1 MSDVGELLIPTV
13 NSNISTE
20 FREATSSLKRVL
32 VADASKEKDYEF
44 AEILNK
50 VYTWEETY
58 REKVEP
64 DEISSLEATYS
75 VLSTL
80 KDISDHIN
88 TDPERAR
95 LAGVRIEQ
103 DILKTVFEN
112 LDENGRPNRVI
123 ARSFSLITTVFEK
136 YLSLDSLK
144 IKDPFVYNEVG
155 LWQGIRGAVTTALM
169 FTHEG
174 WEVRLPP
181 EMWDVRNEVDLIVRN
196 KEGRIYTVDIT
207 SKIPVFDKD
216 NKNLKKCFYLKKKGA
231 NPVVRNLI
239 KGVSGTIRINVPPL
253 SSMGE
258 SESFYEDRMTGYPSE
273 EAFEMFGKEITS

>member
-103 DILKTVFEN
+103 DILKTV
-112 LDENGRPNRVI
+112 
-123 ARSFSLITTVFEK
+123 
-136 YLSLDSLK
+136 
-144 IKDPFVYNEVG
+144 
-155 LWQGIRGAVTTALM
+155 
-169 FTHEG
+169 
-174 WEVRLPP
+174 
-181 EMWDVRNEVDLIVRN
+181 
-196 KEGRIYTVDIT
+196 
-207 SKIPVFDKD
+207 
-216 NKNLKKCFYLKKKGA
+216 
-231 NPVVRNLI
+231 
-239 KGVSGTIRINVPPL
+239 
-253 SSMGE
+253 
-258 SESFYEDRMTGYPSE
+258 
-273 EAFEMFGKEITS
+273 